1 MYSALKQIPI
11 VGTVLKTIELLYG
24 LLSELTE
31 TLGILKDAQKK
42 VETDGSVWKSIFAA
56 IAAICTA
63 ITAVTAAIGDPEPIS
78 KTALIVAAIASIGL
92 AIIAII
98 DVIDT
103 IEKSEEKN
111 KLQEDITK
119 LNQRKRNIED
129 LLDQLQNA

>member
-1 MYSALKQIPI
+1 MYSALKEIPI

-63 ITAVTAAIGDPEPIS
+63 ITSVTAAIGDPEPNS

-103 IEKSEEKN
+103 IEKSSEKD
-111 KLQEDITK
+111 KLQEEITK
-119 LNQRKRNIED
+119 LNQRKRRIED
-129 LLDQLQNA
+129 LLDELKNP